1 MKFINGA
8 IVLRSLDF
16 EKNVITSTQESF
28 SVNLNSSVGKRHH
41 LIDDLRVNDQV
52 MNPLILKEWVACV
65 GYLRILKCYV
75 FQGLSFFEILGEE
88 GGWLYLL
95 GEGGTWYFLA
105 HKLKQKNISSI
116 FHKDLMKILHLPKN
130 SYNILSVI
138 LVFL

>member
-28 SVNLNSSVGKRHH
+28 SVNLNSSVG
-41 LIDDLRVNDQV
+41 QV

-88 GGWLYLL
+88 GRWLYLP
-95 GEGGTWYFLA
+95 GGTWYFLA
-105 HKLKQKNISSI
+105 RKLKQKNISSI
-116 FHKDLMKILHLPKN
+116 FHKNLMKILHFPKN
-130 SYNILSVI
+130 SYNVLSVI

>member
-1 MKFINGA
+1 MK
-8 IVLRSLDF
+8 
-16 EKNVITSTQESF
+16 KNAITSTQESF

-95 GEGGTWYFLA
+95 GGGGTWYFLT
-105 HKLKQKNISSI
+105 HKLKQKNISI

-138 LVFL
+138 LIFLWFLFYPEV